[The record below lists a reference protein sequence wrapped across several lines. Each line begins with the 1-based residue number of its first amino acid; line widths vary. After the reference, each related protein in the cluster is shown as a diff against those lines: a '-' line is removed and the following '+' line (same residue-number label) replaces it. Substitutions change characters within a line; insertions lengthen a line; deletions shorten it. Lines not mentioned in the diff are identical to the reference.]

1 MSFVVSK
8 EGVHQMNAY
17 SAWDDYCREN
27 NIEDPWELIDSIESE
42 YTTYQSQDN
51 GGTLIIVNDPTP
63 EQEKRLRN
71 AKYYRDNYIQDRR
84 LWIAKYI
91 LENYGY
97 DELINFVQLDSGGG
111 RSGPPSDFAVWLSSV
126 RPCEGK
132 TGECSIF
139 CPDFNNCNRKF

>member
-1 MSFVVSK
+1 
-8 EGVHQMNAY
+8 MNAY

-42 YTTYQSQDN
+42 YTTYQSQEN

-84 LWIAKYI
+84 LWVAKYI

-97 DELINFVQLDSGGG
+97 NELINFVQVDSGGG
-111 RSGPPSDFAVWLSSV
+111 KSGPPSDFAVWLSSV
-126 RPCEGK
+126 KPCEGK
-132 TGECSIF
+132 DGQCQMF
-139 CPDFNNCNRKF
+139 CPNFNNCNKN

>member
-1 MSFVVSK
+1 
-8 EGVHQMNAY
+8 MNAY

-51 GGTLIIVNDPTP
+51 GSTLIIVNDPTP

-71 AKYYRDNYIQDRR
+71 AKYYRDNYIQDRQ
-84 LWIAKYI
+84 LWVAKYI

-111 RSGPPSDFAVWLSSV
+111 KSGPPSDFAVWLSSV
-126 RPCEGK
+126 KPCEGK
-132 TGECSIF
+132 DGQCQMF
-139 CPDFNNCNRKF
+139 CPNFNNCNKN

>member
-1 MSFVVSK
+1 
-8 EGVHQMNAY
+8 MNAY

-84 LWIAKYI
+84 LWVAKYI

-111 RSGPPSDFAVWLSSV
+111 QSGPPSDFAIWLSSV
-126 RPCEGK
+126 KPCEGK
-132 TGECSIF
+132 NGQCQMF
-139 CPDFNNCNRKF
+139 CPNFNNCNKN

>member
-1 MSFVVSK
+1 
-8 EGVHQMNAY
+8 MNAY

-51 GGTLIIVNDPTP
+51 GGTLIIVNDPTL

-84 LWIAKYI
+84 LWVAKYI

-97 DELINFVQLDSGGG
+97 NELINFVQVDSGGG
-111 RSGPPSDFAVWLSSV
+111 KSGPPSDFAVWLSSV
-126 RPCEGK
+126 KPCEGK
-132 TGECSIF
+132 DGQCQMF
-139 CPDFNNCNRKF
+139 CPNFNNCNKN

>member
-1 MSFVVSK
+1 
-8 EGVHQMNAY
+8 MNAY

-42 YTTYQSQDN
+42 YTTYQSQNN

-84 LWIAKYI
+84 LWVAKYI

-97 DELINFVQLDSGGG
+97 NELINFVQVDSGGG

-126 RPCEGK
+126 KPCEGK
-132 TGECSIF
+132 NGQCQMF
-139 CPDFNNCNRKF
+139 CPNFNNCNKN

>member
-1 MSFVVSK
+1 
-8 EGVHQMNAY
+8 MNAY

-126 RPCEGK
+126 RSCEGK